1 MFVPAICPRF
11 PLDALLAPFARRL
24 SADLLISV
32 PELLRSHVPE
42 AGRLWVDS
50 GGYALLADP
59 AATVSE
65 SPGGLGSLVLA
76 DLTVT
81 PQLVFDLQA
90 QHAHVGFT
98 LDFPA
103 PESTGEDERR
113 RRDALSL
120 ANARWAARQ
129 ERRFQLYVCAQPGQ
143 DLAPLLD
150 LAPDGIAL
158 GGLAPLSRHPAVI
171 HERVTAA
178 RAALPPH
185 LPLHVFGIG
194 HPDSVRAA
202 HAAGATSVDSTG
214 PQRRAV
220 DGADWSG
227 VRLPGPST
235 PERLTLAV
243 RNLQASLRAAEGDH

>member
-11 PLDALLAPFARRL
+11 PLDALLAPYARRL

-32 PELLRSHVPE
+32 PELLRSHVPD
-42 AGRLWVDS
+42 AARLWVDS

-59 AATVSE
+59 AAQVSE
-65 SPGGLGSLVLA
+65 SLGLGSLVLA

-81 PQLVFDLQA
+81 PQLVFQLQA

-98 LDFPA
+98 LDFPT
-103 PESTGEDERR
+103 PEGAGEDERR

-129 ERRFQLYVCAQPGQ
+129 ERRFRLFVCAQPEQ

-158 GGLAPLSRHPAVI
+158 GGLAPLSRHPEVI
-171 HERVTAA
+171 HARVTAA

-202 HAAGATSVDSTG
+202 HAAGASSVDSTG

-227 VRLPGPST
+227 VRLSGPST

-243 RNLQASLRAAEGDH
+243 RNLQASLKAGEGEH